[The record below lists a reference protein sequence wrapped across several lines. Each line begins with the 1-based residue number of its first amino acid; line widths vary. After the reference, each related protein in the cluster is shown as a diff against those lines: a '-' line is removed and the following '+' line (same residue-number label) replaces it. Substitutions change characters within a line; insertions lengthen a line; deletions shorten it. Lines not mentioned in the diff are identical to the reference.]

1 MKLDHY
7 LFIEKLSED
16 IKHKIKK
23 NKNVNIIYLNELWDK
38 TKLLILNEIKN
49 YCKKHKINFFII
61 NNLSIATKFK
71 ANGIFITSANRR
83 ILFSSFLKKEFKII
97 GSCHNQLEYFK
108 KLQQKCEIV
117 TLSPI
122 FCTEKY
128 SKNKIMGLIRFNL
141 ISLEW
146 KIKLCALG
154 GIKNYNIKKV
164 FLTKA
169 RSVGYKI

>member
-1 MKLDHY
+1 MQLEHY
-7 LFIEKLSED
+7 LFIEKLD
-16 IKHKIKK
+16 DNIKHKIKK

-38 TKLLILNEIKN
+38 TKLTTLNEIKN
-49 YCKKHKINFFII
+49 YCKKYKRNFFII
-61 NNLSIATKFK
+61 NNFSIATKFK
-71 ANGIFITSANRR
+71 ANGIFITSTNRSV
-83 ILFSSFLKKEFKII
+83 LFSSFLKKGFKII

-122 FCTEKY
+122 FYTKKY

-141 ISLEW
+141 ISLGW

-154 GIKNYNIKKV
+154 GIKNYNIKKIL
-164 FLTKA
+164 LTKA
-169 RSVGYKI
+169 QSVGYKI